1 MAGIEN
7 DFFVSINEISKRL
20 DIPAHTL
27 RYWEKQFPTVVRPIT
42 GAGGR
47 RYYRPDIVIKIEKI
61 KFLLYTK
68 GMTIAGVKRMIHDG
82 TFSIEDFDEN
92 DSKITQKQINFSH
105 DASYVTQSDEID
117 TVINLLQQAKS
128 LLKQT

>member
-92 DSKITQKQINFSH
+92 DLKITQKQINFSH